1 MADKATIM
9 REFVKA
15 LAMSDGEKMSSYVT
29 DDSVWVGP
37 GFNYKGKEGIKNY
50 VKALSQSVKEAKIT
64 ESGNGIIVNGDK
76 AFFEHVI
83 SGSFQGK
90 KFEYLAMC
98 AYEFSGDKIK
108 AMRTASDRLGLAQQV
123 AGGWF
128 PRWMVN
134 SGGNQVEKPFKSA
147 K

>member
-1 MADKATIM
+1 MEDKATIM
-9 REFVKA
+9 REFVN
-15 LAMSDGEKMSSYVT
+15 AMAAADAEKTASYVT

-50 VKALSQSVKEAKIT
+50 VKALSQSVKEVKIT
-64 ESGNGIIVNGDK
+64 ESGNGVIVNGDK

-83 SGSFQGK
+83 SGTYQGK

-98 AYEFSGDKIK
+98 SYEFSGEKIK
-108 AMRTASDRLGLAQQV
+108 AMRTTSDRLGLAQQV
-123 AGGWF
+123 SGGWF
-128 PRWMVN
+128 ARRMINMIV
-134 SGGNQVEKPFKSA
+134 NQVEKPFKSA